1 MTQAP
6 LEHEGASKDAPVQ
19 MDDPS
24 SGSSNSL
31 CGLVRNTSDNELSEK
46 PVREKLKKTSIA
58 SISQHATK
66 GQESTRE
73 ADNSR
78 FVSDEVGRTQPCQL
92 EATTNTNLDPS
103 RGRSLKK
110 RSFDGLEITSPYED
124 MDAHNEKHND
134 RSKGH
139 ARKRSRDIRKEETS
153 KEVRT
158 VRNVD
163 STLQEENEAQSTPAE
178 SPDLTNNAPR
188 SEELDTLQDSA
199 ILQRMDV
206 EPDTE
211 NGDIRATRENSSTT
225 VGKVSSDQEMRNSVS
240 GPRKKRSRDQFDTE
254 ADREQ
259 KQKIAATEELRAQ
272 RKSDE
277 LERTEDSRPSRD
289 TAVTREGLTVSEQN
303 PESVRNMSD
312 EDDQGAKVSLGR
324 QTSSLKANYAP
335 ENSPSSVWKHIYT
348 FPTYQ

>member
-1 MTQAP
+1 MTQTP
-6 LEHEGASKDAPVQ
+6 LEHESASKDTTVQ
-19 MDDPS
+19 TDDPS

-31 CGLVRNTSDNELSEK
+31 CDLVRNTSDNELSEK

-73 ADNSR
+73 ADNSH
-78 FVSDEVGRTQPCQL
+78 FVSDEVGRAEPCQL

-110 RSFDGLEITSPYED
+110 RSLDGLEITSPYED
-124 MDAHNEKHND
+124 MDAHNERHND

-139 ARKRSRDIRKEETS
+139 ARKRSRDIRKEDIF

-178 SPDLTNNAPR
+178 SPDLTRHAPR
-188 SEELDTLQDSA
+188 SEEFGTLQDSA

-211 NGDIRATRENSSTT
+211 KGDTRATRENSSNPT
-225 VGKVSSDQEMRNSVS
+225 GKVSPDQEMQDSVS

-277 LERTEDSRPSRD
+277 LERTEDTRASRE
-289 TAVTREGLTVSEQN
+289 TAVTREELTVSEQN

-312 EDDQGAKVSLGR
+312 EDDHGAKVSLG
-324 QTSSLKANYAP
+324 TPDIIVES
-335 ENSPSSVWKHIYT
+335 
-348 FPTYQ
+348 